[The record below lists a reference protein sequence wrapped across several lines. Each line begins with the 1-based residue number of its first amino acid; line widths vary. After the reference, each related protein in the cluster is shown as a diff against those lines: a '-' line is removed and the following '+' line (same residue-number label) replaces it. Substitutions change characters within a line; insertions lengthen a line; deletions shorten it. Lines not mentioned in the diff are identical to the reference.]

1 MKAISLAYHDVT
13 DGADGVQATCKA
25 RYKLDRQDFH
35 DHIQAIRRQAEQIVV
50 RSIDCARRWEGEI
63 PAFLTFDDGELGAY
77 RYVAD
82 ELEEHGWR
90 GHFFITTNWIAR
102 TGFLDRKQIRELRS
116 RGHVIGSHTCSHPAR
131 MSHLGRDELTKEW
144 FESCA
149 VLNDILGEQVKVAS
163 VPDGYFS
170 RKVGKTAA
178 AAGIEVLFTS
188 EPTMATSVL
197 DGCLILGRYFIQQHT
212 KPAVSGA
219 IASQQNWPRWQQAL
233 LWEAKKP
240 LKAVTGESYF
250 RIRRYLISEVLQP
263 RREAA
268 TKPPSR
274 K

>member
-1 MKAISLAYHDVT
+1 MEAISLAYHDVT
-13 DGADGVQATCKA
+13 EGAHGVQPAYKA
-25 RYKLDRQDFH
+25 RYKVDRQDFH
-35 DHIQAIRRQAEQIVV
+35 NHIQSIRRQAEQITV
-50 RSIDCARRWEGEI
+50 RSIDCSRRWEGEV
-63 PAFLTFDDGELGAY
+63 PVFLTFDDGELGAY

-90 GHFFITTNWIAR
+90 GHFFITTNWIAQ
-102 TGFLDRKQIRELRS
+102 TGFLDRNQIRELRG

-131 MSHLGRDELTKEW
+131 MSHLGADELAKEW
-144 FESCA
+144 LESCA
-149 VLNDILGEQVKVAS
+149 ILSDILGEQVKVAS

-178 AAGIEVLFTS
+178 TAGIEVLFTS
-188 EPTMATSVL
+188 EPTMATAVL

-219 IASQQNWPRWQQAL
+219 IASGQNWPRWQRAL

-240 LKAVTGESYF
+240 LKALTGESYF
-250 RIRRYLISEVLQP
+250 AIRRYLISEVLSP

-268 TKPPSR
+268 PKSQSR